1 MLNGIV
7 SDYYEARGLVWPDAR
22 EALLWALTELAE
34 AAELELADDD
44 WVRNNPESK
53 EPWDSQ
59 RFAEELGDVIFM
71 CIVAAMVEGED
82 ALQAMIDKMGRKL
95 TAHIHEQGGLGERQ

>member
-1 MLNGIV
+1 MLNSIV

-22 EALLWALTELAE
+22 AALLWALTELAE
-34 AAELELADDD
+34 AAELELARDE
-44 WVRNNPESK
+44 WVRNNPGDK
-53 EPWDSQ
+53 EEWSSE

-82 ALQAMIDKMGRKL
+82 ALQAMTDKLGRKL
-95 TAHIHEQGGLGERQ
+95 TAHLYEQGGFGG